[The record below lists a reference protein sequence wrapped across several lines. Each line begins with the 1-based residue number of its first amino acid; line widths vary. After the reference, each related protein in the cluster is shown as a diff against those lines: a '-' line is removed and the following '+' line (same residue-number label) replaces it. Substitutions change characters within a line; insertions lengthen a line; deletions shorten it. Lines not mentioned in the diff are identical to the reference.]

1 MRIIDTIK
9 RRVAEKR
16 FMSDVII
23 SIRQSEDY
31 KKMYEFSDNKLL
43 GKPLPSIQKAI
54 QKEIQNQR

>member
-9 RRVAEKR
+9 RRVAEKK

-31 KKMYEFSDNKLL
+31 KKLYEFRDSKLL
-43 GKPLPSIQKAI
+43 GKPLLSI